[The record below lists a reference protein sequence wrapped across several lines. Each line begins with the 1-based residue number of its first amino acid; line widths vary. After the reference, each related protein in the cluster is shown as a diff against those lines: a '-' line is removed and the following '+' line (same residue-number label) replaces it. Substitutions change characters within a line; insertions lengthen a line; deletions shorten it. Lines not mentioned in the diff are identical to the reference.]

1 MEASSLSTIAQLL
14 CYQSLPVN
22 FAKLVGDMDKL
33 LDQWVDHPFKASW
46 GSETIVAFDQPGTR
60 VILGWSDIPGLG
72 LGGVLTVSVGPSTL
86 LGKPV
91 MRPDPEA
98 LCSRLLAHLCK
109 QVMAEEVIWHRIACH
124 MSAEWVDLLIDALPE
139 TAPPPADP
147 DPAEQAATASVL
159 AFPDRLRDLEHADLR
174 AALTNAPPTPPMHLS
189 TPMRLAVHAMNAT
202 LIVVWGP
209 LGAVALTYGLIKG
222 ENLRR
227 AAHLMV
233 LSGLASA
240 VMNSPSGQQALTLL
254 PIL

>member
-22 FAKLVGDMDKL
+22 FAKLVGEVDKL
-33 LDQWVDHPFKASW
+33 LDQWSDHPFKASW
-46 GSETIVAFDQPGTR
+46 DSETIVAFDQPGTR
-60 VILGWSDIPGLG
+60 VILGWCEAPGLG
-72 LGGVLTVSVGPSTL
+72 LSGVLTVSVGPSTM

-91 MRPDPEA
+91 MRPDAET
-98 LCSRLLAHLCK
+98 LCARLLAHLCK
-109 QVMAEEVIWHRIACH
+109 RVTAEKVIWHRIACH

-139 TAPPPADP
+139 ADP
-147 DPAEQAATASVL
+147 PSPDPGPTEQVATAAVL
-159 AFPDRLRDLEHADLR
+159 AFPGRVRDLEHADLR
-174 AALTNAPPTPPMHLS
+174 AALTNAPTAPLARFS

-202 LIVVWGP
+202 QIAVWGP
-209 LGAVALTYGLIKG
+209 LGAVALTYALVKG
-222 ENLRR
+222 ENPRR

-240 VMNSPSGQQALTLL
+240 VINSPSGHQALTLL